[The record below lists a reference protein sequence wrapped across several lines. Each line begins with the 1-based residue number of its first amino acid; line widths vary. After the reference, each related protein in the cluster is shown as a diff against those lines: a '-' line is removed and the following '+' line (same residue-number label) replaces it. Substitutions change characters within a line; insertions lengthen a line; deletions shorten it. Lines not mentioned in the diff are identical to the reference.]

1 MEPTHN
7 LLKRQIKRHLGDERE
22 IPGEWESLLRSIDEA
37 YIEADMERGMLERTL
52 ELSSQELFEANSQMR
67 AVFES
72 IPDLLFRL
80 DQQGTI
86 LDFKT
91 GLGTDT
97 LLQEDK
103 LLGTKIH
110 ETVITQIGGSFL
122 ETLHKVGSDKK
133 VITLEYSHTLGEQ
146 ISHYEIRLTPLLE
159 NQVVAIVRNITD
171 RKIAEQE
178 RKKIE
183 VQMRNLQKMESI
195 GHLAA
200 GIAHEINTPT
210 QYVGDNTRF
219 FRDSFESIRDV
230 LRSYHEL
237 LDAAEHNAITPEL
250 LNSVEKTIEEA
261 DLEYRME
268 QIPQAIHETLEGV
281 ERVAKIVRS
290 MKEFS
295 HPGGKEK
302 AAANLNSAIESTVSV
317 ARSEWKYVADVTLEL
332 QPDLPPVLCFVG
344 EFNQVILNL
353 IINGAHAIGD
363 VVKDTGAKG
372 SITVST
378 RRDGDYVEV
387 RVTDTGAG
395 IPEAI
400 RPHVFEP
407 FFTTKEVGRGT
418 GQGLSV
424 AYNSIVQQHGGSIHF
439 VSEVGRGTMFV
450 VRLPINQPSAKI
462 HYN

>member
-7 LLKRQIKRHLGDERE
+7 LLKRQIKRHLGEGRE
-22 IPGEWESLLRSIDEA
+22 IPAEWESLLQAIDEA
-37 YIEADMERGMLERTL
+37 YTEADMEREMLERTL

-97 LLQEDK
+97 LLQSDS
-103 LLGTKIH
+103 LLGLKIH
-110 ETVITQIGGSFL
+110 EAVLTQIGDNFL
-122 ETLHKVGSDKK
+122 ETLCKVGTEKK
-133 VITLEYSHTLGEQ
+133 VVTLEYVHVQAEQ
-146 ISHYEIRLTPLLE
+146 TSYYEIRLTPLLDK
-159 NQVVAIVRNITD
+159 QVVAIVRNITD
-171 RKIAEQE
+171 RKNAERE
-178 RKKIE
+178 RKNIE

-219 FRDSFESIRDV
+219 FRDSFDSIRNV
-230 LRSYHEL
+230 LSRYHDL
-237 LDAAEHNAITPEL
+237 LDAAEHNTVTPEL
-250 LNSVEKTIEEA
+250 LISVEKTIEEA

-295 HPGGKEK
+295 HPGGREK

-332 QPDLPPVLCFVG
+332 DPELPPVLCYVG

-372 SITVST
+372 AITIST
-378 RRDGDYVEV
+378 RRDGDHVEV
-387 RVTDTGAG
+387 RVSDTGAG
-395 IPEAI
+395 IPESI

-424 AYNSIVQQHGGSIHF
+424 AYNSIVHQHGGSIHF

-450 VRLPINQPSAKI
+450 VRLPINQPSAKV
-462 HYN
+462 HFN

>member
-7 LLKRQIKRHLGDERE
+7 LLKRQIKRHLSEERASSGDLD
-22 IPGEWESLLRSIDEA
+22 SFLQAIDEA
-37 YIEADMERGMLERTL
+37 YTEADMERSMLERTL

-86 LDFKT
+86 LDLKT

-97 LLQEDK
+97 LLQSDK

-110 ETVITQIGGSFL
+110 ETVITQINDSFL
-122 ETLHKVGSDKK
+122 ETLHKVGTEKR
-133 VITLEYSHTLGEQ
+133 VITLEYCHTLGEQ
-146 ISHYEIRLTPLLE
+146 VSHYEIRLTPLLD
-159 NQVVAIVRNITD
+159 NQVVAIIRNITD
-171 RKIAEQE
+171 RKNAEQE

-219 FRDSFESIRDV
+219 FQDSFESIRSV
-230 LRSYHEL
+230 LHSYREL
-237 LDAAEHNAITPEL
+237 LTAAECNTITPEL
-250 LNSVEKTIEEA
+250 LVSVEKTIEDA

-332 QPDLPPVLCFVG
+332 DPNLPPVLCYVG

-424 AYNSIVQQHGGSIHF
+424 AYNSIVQQHGGSIQF
-439 VSEVGRGTMFV
+439 FSEVGRGTMFV